1 MANEGYVM
9 TTSMTV
15 SLGTNT
21 EMRSEKQGFEPLVLT
36 AQTKPIKADE
46 VLCTL
51 KLSKLPGGVA
61 PGKPCPIRAAH
72 AWSAHHSAPGTQG
85 CRVAFSQ
92 GASVGLALASVGT
105 KPGRLGGE

>member
-1 MANEGYVM
+1 M
-9 TTSMTV
+9 TTSMAV

-61 PGKPCPIRAAH
+61 PGNRALSGPHTPGLPITQRRERKAA
-72 AWSAHHSAPGTQG
+72 W
-85 CRVAFSQ
+85 
-92 GASVGLALASVGT
+92 
-105 KPGRLGGE
+105 